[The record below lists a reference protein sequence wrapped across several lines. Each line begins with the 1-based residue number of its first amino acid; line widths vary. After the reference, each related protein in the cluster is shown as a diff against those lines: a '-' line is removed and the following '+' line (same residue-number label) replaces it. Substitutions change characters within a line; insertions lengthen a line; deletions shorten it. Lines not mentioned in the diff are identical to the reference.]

1 MKNIVRCLIFFLF
14 SISLNAQI
22 ERVEP
27 PNWWIGFE
35 NIELQLLI
43 KGNNIRYS
51 KVYIDYKGVNI
62 VNTHYADSPNYI
74 FLDLEI
80 NST

>member
-43 KGNNIRYS
+43 KGDDIRYS
-51 KVYIDYKGVNI
+51 KVYIDYQGVNI
-62 VNTHYADSPNYI
+62 VNTHYRR
-74 FLDLEI
+74 
-80 NST
+80 NSKFSTAS